1 MDLGRLNVREQTQS
15 NGTSKMELNPKLELI
30 VTIIKNSELDCNMW
44 CDSAQREL
52 AVEILEALEARF
64 VIDFKDE

>member
-1 MDLGRLNVREQTQS
+1 MDLGRLNEKAQIQS
-15 NGTSKMELNPKLELI
+15 RGMNEMELDPKLELI
-30 VTIIKNSELDCNMW
+30 VAIIKNSELDCNMW

-64 VIDFKDE
+64 VIGFKAE

>member
-1 MDLGRLNVREQTQS
+1 
-15 NGTSKMELNPKLELI
+15 MELDPKLELI

-64 VIDFKDE
+64 VIGFKAE